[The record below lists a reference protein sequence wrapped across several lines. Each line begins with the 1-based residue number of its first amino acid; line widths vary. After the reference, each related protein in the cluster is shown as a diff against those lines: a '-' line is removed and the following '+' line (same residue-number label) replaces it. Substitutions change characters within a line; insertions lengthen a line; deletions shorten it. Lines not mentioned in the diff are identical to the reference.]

1 MAVAAGME
9 DNYAEKDKGPLV
21 YQESKQFA
29 GNQGELFLINVFDD
43 TEESVVTFEVYG
55 MDSQDELHLRY
66 KYHDFDGLFRF
77 NAELMNPNR
86 KEGRFHW
93 VAERISIVN
102 IGKQKVLKLVP
113 EPTDELPM
121 LPVYET
127 VRKIPTGRMDLRE
140 RQRLREAM
148 DKLDNLRKAN
158 IKKKRQAGREKFL
171 RHIKWLRAEEL
182 RLQKEQEDKLAAERK
197 LRVELKEAAAK
208 DNEEQEKIEKERQR
222 LRNKHVDIK
231 EERTEE
237 QDAEDYRQL
246 RARWKM
252 RDAEK
257 SKAIAEA
264 NIRKEKDDAERRH
277 QDELNREHAEE
288 IQNKRQSMW
297 DARNARVERKN
308 AMWLR
313 HVLEVKADQLRSAKM
328 RRERNDEFLR
338 ILHDLRQ
345 PLFEQQLKR
354 TKERLEVVE
363 AVQKMSHAY
372 HEKRA
377 IPKKDKT
384 KGKNAKHETKAAT
397 AKDGKKSKK
406 DPKTAVDP
414 KAAETD
420 RVLDAVEAKMQAEI
434 AELNRRARLQKTRE
448 KRIKALKDAR
458 EKKVNDHMAEVRE
471 SFRKKLSLK
480 EQKANERRII
490 QNQKAAERQATEDK
504 RNRDLERLQRV
515 RAENIQKKERERLA
529 RMAAMAVKVS

>member
-1 MAVAAGME
+1 
-9 DNYAEKDKGPLV
+9 
-21 YQESKQFA
+21 
-29 GNQGELFLINVFDD
+29 
-43 TEESVVTFEVYG
+43 
-55 MDSQDELHLRY
+55 MDSQDQLHLQY

-93 VAERISIVN
+93 VAERISIVSV
-102 IGKQKVLKLVP
+102 GKQKQLKLIP
-113 EPTDELPM
+113 EPTDENPM

-127 VRKIPTGRMDLRE
+127 VRKIPTGRMDLKE

-148 DKLDNLRKAN
+148 DKLDNLRKVN

-171 RHIKWLRAEEL
+171 RHIKWLRNDEI
-182 RLQKEQEDKLAAERK
+182 RLQQEQNDKLETERQQ
-197 LRVELKEAAAK
+197 RVEIKETAAK

-237 QDAEDYRQL
+237 QDAEDYKQL

-257 SKAIAEA
+257 AKAIAEA
-264 NIRKEKDDAERRH
+264 NNRKAKDDAERRH
-277 QDELNREHAEE
+277 QDELNRQHAEE

-297 DARNARVERKN
+297 DARDARVERKN
-308 AMWLR
+308 GMRLR
-313 HVLEVKADQLRSAKM
+313 HVLEVKADQLRAAKM

-345 PLFEQQLKR
+345 PMFEAQLKR

-363 AVQKMSHAY
+363 AVQKMSQTY

-377 IPKKDKT
+377 IPKREKT
-384 KGKNAKHETKAAT
+384 KGKHAKADQKAA
-397 AKDGKKSKK
+397 AKEGKKTKGK
-406 DPKTAVDP
+406 DKDKTGIDP

-420 RVLDAVEAKMQAEI
+420 RVLDAVEAKMQAEM
-434 AELNRRARLQKTRE
+434 AELNRRNKLQKTRL
-448 KRIKALKDAR
+448 KRIKNLKDAR

-471 SFRKKLSLK
+471 TYRRRASMK

-490 QNQKAAERQATEDK
+490 QNQKEAEQQAAKDK
-504 RNRDLERLQRV
+504 RNRDLERLERM
-515 RAENIQKKERERLA
+515 RAGNIQKKERERLA